1 MENSILNQKLFKMAY
16 TDTVTDLGNETY
28 FKENGS
34 IYLLNT
40 KKNKYILTLDI
51 FRFKAL
57 NNIYGFEFC
66 NKILKLLAIKIK
78 TILPEDNIMCR
89 ISNDIFAT
97 VFSYDY
103 DIRILLDKLIKE
115 ASKLNIENKDI
126 SINLSIGA
134 YKIKEKDRDINNVL
148 SKAYMWLMY
157 SARLKYKSDEELENL
172 KVNKENLLSTSEE
185 AIFVTD
191 LSSDLNTAKSSGKA
205 ETSEIAAI
213 LTKNVDKNSE
223 QSEENK
229 AEDNSKLESKL
240 VIVATGNFI
249 TDYTS
254 PLSESYPLSAI
265 GSNKDFV
272 INAMA
277 YLGDKGNTLTIRKDM
292 ASSTYQPTNTQ
303 NIIVTAIVFAVPVV
317 IIIIGI
323 VVWSLRK
330 RRK

>member
-148 SKAYMWLMY
+148 SKAYM
-157 SARLKYKSDEELENL
+157 AR
-172 KVNKENLLSTSEE
+172 
-185 AIFVTD
+185 
-191 LSSDLNTAKSSGKA
+191 A